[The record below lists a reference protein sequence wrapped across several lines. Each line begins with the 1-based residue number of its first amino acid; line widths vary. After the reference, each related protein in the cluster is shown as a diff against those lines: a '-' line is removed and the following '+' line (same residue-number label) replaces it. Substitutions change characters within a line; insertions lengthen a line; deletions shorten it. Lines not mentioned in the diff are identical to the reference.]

1 MSQITKNALA
11 ASLKRLLSKKELSKI
26 TISNITNECGVN
38 RQTFYYH
45 FKDIY
50 DLVEWACV
58 EDGKRAL
65 QGKRTYNS
73 WQEGLEQI
81 FKAVL
86 ENKPFI
92 MNVYRSVSKEQIESY
107 LYKLTFE
114 LIEGVVNEKAE
125 GTGLPE
131 EDKRF
136 IADFYKYGFVG
147 VMLDWI
153 KDGMQEDYSTIV
165 KKMSLTLHGN
175 ISNSIGNFLDEG

>member
-1 MSQITKNALA
+1 M
-11 ASLKRLLSKKELSKI
+11 
-26 TISNITNECGVN
+26 
-38 RQTFYYH
+38 
-45 FKDIY
+45 
-50 DLVEWACV
+50 

-125 GTGLPE
+125 GTG
-131 EDKRF
+131 
-136 IADFYKYGFVG
+136 
-147 VMLDWI
+147 
-153 KDGMQEDYSTIV
+153 MQEDYSTIV